1 MRNCTSYMVLKNAR
15 SSNPPTSSYPA
26 APELGDALTSCGG
39 PSFDHLVGV
48 AHFRKEPNSLGRRDE
63 EASSFLYFQ
72 TQLEYLFLQEASLT
86 I

>member
-1 MRNCTSYMVLKNAR
+1 MLGPQIPPLPHTLQPR
-15 SSNPPTSSYPA
+15 SWGMLLPA
-26 APELGDALTSCGG
+26 VGG
-39 PSFDHLVGV
+39 PSFDHLAGV

-72 TQLEYLFLQEASLT
+72 TQLEYLLLQEASLT